1 MDLVIHRV
9 SRRAKYLLLETDFG
23 TAILHLGMSG
33 SLRVLDIGTPAEKH
47 DHVDIELANGKLL
60 RLNDPRRFG
69 ALLWTREPAEAHALL
84 AKLGPEPLTDAF
96 HADYLRERAKG
107 RSTAIKQFLMD
118 NHVVVGVGN
127 IYANE
132 ALYAAGIHP
141 RRAAGNISAER
152 LGTLVSEIKR
162 VLAEAIRQGAP
173 PSRISP
179 APTASRAISS
189 SSCRFT
195 AVAASPVSTA
205 TPCSP
210 R

>member
-1 MDLVIHRV
+1 
-9 SRRAKYLLLETDFG
+9 
-23 TAILHLGMSG
+23 
-33 SLRVLDIGTPAEKH
+33 
-47 DHVDIELANGKLL
+47 
-60 RLNDPRRFG
+60 
-69 ALLWTREPAEAHALL
+69 
-84 AKLGPEPLTDAF
+84 
-96 HADYLRERAKG
+96 
-107 RSTAIKQFLMD
+107 MD

-162 VLAEAIRQGAP
+162 VLAEAIRRGAP